1 MNDSIN
7 NYWSRSEAAQEF
19 GISVPTLKK
28 HEVIAEANGYGL
40 GENFVQKG
48 NIKLWHKDE
57 WYKIQSGR
65 LQKYIDEAVML
76 GLVVPIKQSND
87 ELVAEYQRGY
97 DTGFKAGVDSVA
109 SELPVDPDSEVAE
122 TLGYTSGGFA
132 PLSALGL

>member
-28 HEVIAEANGYGL
+28 HEVIAEANDYGL
-40 GENFVQKG
+40 SENFVQKG

-65 LQKYIDEAVML
+65 LQKYIDEAIAL
-76 GLVVPIKQSND
+76 GLVVTSASAD
-87 ELVAEYQRGY
+87 EESIAQYKRGY
-97 DTGFKAGVDSVA
+97 DNGFKAGVDSVA

>member
-28 HEVIAEANGYGL
+28 HEVIADENGYGL
-40 GENFVQKG
+40 SENFVQKG

-65 LQKYIDEAVML
+65 LQKYIDEAVSL
-76 GLVVPIKQSND
+76 GLVVT
-87 ELVAEYQRGY
+87 
-97 DTGFKAGVDSVA
+97 TGEHNRLKLEFGDGRYNAGFSDGVDSVA
-109 SELPVDPDSEVAE
+109 KELPVDPDSEVAE